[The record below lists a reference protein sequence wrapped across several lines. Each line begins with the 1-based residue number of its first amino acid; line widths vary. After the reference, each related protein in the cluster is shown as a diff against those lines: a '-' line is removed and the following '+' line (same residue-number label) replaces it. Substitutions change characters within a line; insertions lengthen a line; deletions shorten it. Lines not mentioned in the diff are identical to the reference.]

1 MAKYQTWMDN
11 YLCQISL
18 ILFHFCR
25 SYRNII
31 GVSGFLRHGVQYLH
45 WVIHIY
51 QEYVEIVA
59 MCFCDFCCFVC
70 VMYSATLL
78 QTVLNWKFFTF
89 ITGKA
94 SRIWGAE
101 NPKPIDTKFFVPGAI
116 QDAITPA
123 NFCEDRLRGF
133 WCGEGSN
140 FGLFHWLA
148 SSPLKHSRTTVWV
161 CDTMSSANRHFI
173 SVLLLFSDGFLFF
186 GFHLCLTVDMYIQVY
201 AQRMQT
207 IVI

>member
-31 GVSGFLRHGVQYLH
+31 VRFFETRCTIFTLSHTHLPGVRRDCGDVLLWFLLFCLCDV
-45 WVIHIY
+45 
-51 QEYVEIVA
+51 
-59 MCFCDFCCFVC
+59 FCDAAADCFKLEV
-70 VMYSATLL
+70 
-78 QTVLNWKFFTF
+78 FFTF